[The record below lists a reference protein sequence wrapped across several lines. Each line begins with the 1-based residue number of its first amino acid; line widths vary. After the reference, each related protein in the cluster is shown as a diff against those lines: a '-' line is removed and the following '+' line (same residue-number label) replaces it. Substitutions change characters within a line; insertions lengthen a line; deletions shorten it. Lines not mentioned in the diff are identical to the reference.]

1 MKFPTF
7 CHLICDLNMFFFNLV
22 ISLRVYDNAREHMNA
37 ITDEF
42 SGPGRAI
49 GSQCVCVYVGQV
61 TLGLAI

>member
-1 MKFPTF
+1 
-7 CHLICDLNMFFFNLV
+7 MFFFNLV